1 MRRLAR
7 WHLLNFFPLPHGH
20 RSLRPTFIQPVFYH
34 KGEQRA
40 KLMVIYVGG
49 QAN

>member
-1 MRRLAR
+1 MRWLAR
-7 WHLLNFFPLPHGH
+7 WHLLDFFPLPHGH
-20 RSLRPTFIQPVFYH
+20 RSLRPTFIRLTFYH

-40 KLMVIYVGG
+40 NTMIIYVGG